1 MDNLLSGLADAL
13 DKNVPDSKPK
23 ETTGQQET
31 QDSMSNSM
39 IEDTQQQ
46 DTIEP
51 KQETNTD
58 EGEEDIE
65 PNLPQQELDK
75 NGTENDEKDVKD
87 KDKNALEQKP

>member
-1 MDNLLSGLADAL
+1 
-13 DKNVPDSKPK
+13 
-23 ETTGQQET
+23 
-31 QDSMSNSM
+31 M

-51 KQETNTD
+51 TQETNTD